1 LTADV
6 APRRSPTPPSPTRS
20 QSMQLRWRAVERSG
34 VLPVVVAA
42 VLSLLLGAYVGRAT
56 APAVDDTALAAIER
70 EVIPLV
76 VDADAI
82 WTAGSDGSPGVGRQL
97 QAMRLEDDPAAVAPH
112 VSDWLEAYDIVLRR
126 IVGVEVGATVR
137 PVQRQLVAAVTLSR
151 DAVEL
156 IGEAADAGD
165 PATRRDLT
173 SEAIR
178 LRIRAEQLTQNAQA
192 SLTDLRGA
200 TTSGVAVPPSLPA
213 FSDLR

>member
-1 LTADV
+1 VTAGV
-6 APRRSPTPPSPTRS
+6 APPRTPAPPSPTRS

-34 VLPVVVAA
+34 VLPVVAAA
-42 VLSLLLGAYVGRAT
+42 VLALLLGAYVGRAT
-56 APAVDDTALAAIER
+56 APEVDAAALAVIER

-82 WTAGSDGSPGVGRQL
+82 WSAGSDGSPGVGRQL
-97 QAMRLEDDPAAVAPH
+97 QAMRLDDDPSAVEPHLAA
-112 VSDWLEAYDIVLRR
+112 WLEAYDTVLRR
-126 IVGVEVGATVR
+126 IVGVEVGPTVR
-137 PVQRQLVAAVTLSR
+137 PVQRQLVAAVMLSR

-156 IGEAADAGD
+156 IGEAAVTGD

>member
-1 LTADV
+1 VTADV
-6 APRRSPTPPSPTRS
+6 APPRSPAPPDPTRS

-34 VLPVVVAA
+34 VLPVVAAA
-42 VLSLLLGAYVGRAT
+42 VLALLLGAYVGRAT
-56 APAVDDTALAAIER
+56 APEVDDTALAAIER

-82 WTAGSDGSPGVGRQL
+82 WTAGSDGAPGVGRQL
-97 QAMRLEDDPAAVAPH
+97 QAMRLEDDPSAVEPH
-112 VSDWLEAYDIVLRR
+112 LEAWLEAYDAVLRR
-126 IVGVEVGATVR
+126 IVGVEVGPTVR

-156 IGEAADAGD
+156 IGEAAAVDEA
-165 PATRRDLT
+165 ATRRDLT

-178 LRIRAEQLTQNAQA
+178 LRVRAEQATQNAQA

-200 TTSGVAVPPSLPA
+200 ATSGVAVPPALPA
-213 FSDLR
+213 LSDLR